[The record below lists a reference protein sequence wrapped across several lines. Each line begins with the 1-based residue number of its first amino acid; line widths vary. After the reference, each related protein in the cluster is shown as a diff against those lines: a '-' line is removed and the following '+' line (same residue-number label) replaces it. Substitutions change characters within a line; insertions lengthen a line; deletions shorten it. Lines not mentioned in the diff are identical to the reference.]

1 MDSKEALFHATN
13 GALVAALIFDVATI
27 IPPNI
32 TSHDERQLLHMNENM
47 LTREFHV
54 GQDRIEMLTHFPF
67 SGEKLEQEINELIA
81 LFHLSYHGLTG
92 LTPIYLQEMRA
103 KSATYCAVLYRRL
116 NEQATAF
123 MWVERAIEAYTPIS
137 LMVYDPNDEW
147 YRTQTRA
154 IKTSELEV
162 ARLQTL
168 TQRTAYENFMLITHQ
183 THLALFDD
191 TLLHSWVASF
201 VPHEILYGPTV
212 QFLQD
217 NTPLGHFSWIPP
229 ALDEWKRNMQQAKA
243 WFVGD
248 PQPEQQEKLNRQH
261 IAALADAAR
270 QQITKLEALK
280 ESLQAH

>member
-1 MDSKEALFHATN
+1 MDNQEALFHATN
-13 GALVAALIFDVATI
+13 GALIAALIFDVATI
-27 IPPNI
+27 IPPNL
-32 TSHDERQLLHMNENM
+32 TSPEESQLLRMNENM

-54 GQDRIEMLTHFPF
+54 GQDRIDMLAHFPF

-103 KSATYCAVLYRRL
+103 KSATYCAVLHRRL
-116 NEQATAF
+116 NAPVTAF
-123 MWVERAIEAYTPIS
+123 MWVGRAIDAYTPIS

-162 ARLQTL
+162 ARLQKL
-168 TQRTAYENFMLITHQ
+168 TQRTPHESLMLIMHQ

-191 TLLHSWVASF
+191 AMLHSWVQSF
-201 VPHEILYGPTV
+201 VPHEILYGPAV

-243 WFVGD
+243 WCTGTA
-248 PQPEQQEKLNRQH
+248 QPEQQEELNRQH
-261 IAALADAAR
+261 IAALAEAAR

-280 ESLQAH
+280 KSLQVQ